1 MRMTYQL
8 MFGALARLIVGTVML
23 LVCVSQSFAQD
34 SRGPALP
41 PPTDPPFKGTI
52 GLTLKDST
60 PSWPA
65 LYTAP
70 KGAPNV
76 LVVLLDDVGFGNTS
90 AFGGPIQTPTLD
102 SLAQSGL
109 RYNNFHV
116 AALCSPTRAA
126 LLTGRNH
133 HQAGTATVVETAS
146 GYPGYDGFI
155 PRSTATI
162 AEILKLNGYNT
173 AAFGK
178 WHNVPMWENS
188 PAGPFEHWATGI
200 GFEYFY
206 GFVSAMTQQY
216 TPNLY
221 EGTTPIEPYF
231 NDRQY
236 YLNTDLVNKAIEW
249 VRNQHSVAQQKPF
262 FIYFAPGAGHAPHQV
277 AKTWIDKYQGRFDKG
292 WNAYQEETFASQKK
306 LGIIP
311 AYTKLAPW
319 PSNIPVWDS
328 LRPDQQRLYA
338 HEMEVD
344 AGFITET
351 DTEIGRL
358 INTFKELGVLD
369 QTLIIYIAGDN
380 GASPEGGLEG
390 TANEDK
396 FLSGIPDPLAQQ
408 QQNGAQLGTP
418 YAFNNYPVGW
428 AWASNTPFKGTK
440 QNAAYLG
447 GITDGLVISWPKRIK
462 DIGKV
467 RPQFHHVID
476 IAPTILEAA
485 GIPEPSMV
493 NGVAQKPFSG
503 TSMVYTFDNSNA
515 PSRHT
520 TQYFEMEGNLA
531 IYHNG
536 WMASCYEYVPWA
548 YPGRKPPGDPR
559 DCKWELYNLSKDY
572 SQTDDLASDYPDTL
586 RALKDLFWEQAAV
599 NDVLPVNDR
608 GLVGGLQL
616 IAPSY
621 LNGRNSFTFYHGMVR
636 LPESSAPNIMNK
648 SYKIRAVVD
657 MPNGPVDGM
666 LVTEGGRFG
675 GYGFFIQNGKLVYV
689 YNFADED
696 RYVITSNET
705 VPAGKVTLG
714 FDFTS
719 DGGRGAGGTGKLFI
733 NGKPV
738 GDGRIARTEAYMFS
752 DDESFD
758 VGMDTGTPVIET
770 YQVPFASHAKIERID
785 VELGK
790 ATTNGQESSSSA
802 VEQ

>member
-1 MRMTYQL
+1 MKTTYQL
-8 MFGALARLIVGTVML
+8 MVGALARVLVSIVIL
-23 LVCVSQSFAQD
+23 LACALRLFAQD
-34 SRGPALP
+34 GRGPALP
-41 PPTDPPFKGTI
+41 PATDPPFKGTI

-65 LYTAP
+65 LYSAP

-90 AFGGPIQTPTLD
+90 AFGGPVQTPTLD

-116 AALCSPTRAA
+116 TALCSPTRAA

-133 HQAGTATVVETAS
+133 HEAGTGVVTETSS
-146 GYPGYDGFI
+146 GYPGYQGFI
-155 PRSTATI
+155 PKSTATI

-178 WHNVPMWENS
+178 WHNVPVWENS

-206 GFVSAMTQQY
+206 GFVGGMTEQY
-216 TPNLY
+216 SPNLF
-221 EGTTPIEPYF
+221 EGTTPIEPYLT
-231 NDRQY
+231 DKQY
-236 YLNTDLVNKAIEW
+236 YLNTDLANKAIQW
-249 VRNQHSVAQQKPF
+249 VRNQHSVAPQRPF

-277 AKTWIDKYQGRFDKG
+277 PKTWIEKYQGRFDKG
-292 WNAYQEETFASQKK
+292 WNEYRDETFARQKK

-311 AYTKLAPW
+311 ADAKLAPW
-319 PSNIPVWDS
+319 PNNIPQWAS

-338 HEMEVD
+338 HQMEVD
-344 AGFITET
+344 AGFVTET

-358 INTFKELGVLD
+358 VQTFKELGVLGN
-369 QTLIIYIAGDN
+369 TLVIYIAGDN
-380 GASPEGGLEG
+380 GASPEGGLDG

-396 FLSGIPDPLAQQ
+396 FLNAIPDPIAQQ
-408 QQNGAQLGTP
+408 QQNSAQLGGAN
-418 YAFNNYPVGW
+418 AFNNYSVGW

-447 GITDGLVISWPKRIK
+447 GITDGLVISWPNRIK
-462 DIGKV
+462 DVGRV

-476 IAPTILEAA
+476 VSPTILEAA

-493 NGVAQKPFSG
+493 NGVAQKPISG
-503 TSMVYTFDNSNA
+503 TSMVYTFDNPNA

-520 TQYFEMEGNLA
+520 TQYFEMLGNMA
-531 IYHNG
+531 IYHDG

-548 YPGRKPPGDPR
+548 YPGRKPPGNPV
-559 DCKWELYNLSKDY
+559 DCKWELYNLNKDY
-572 SQTDDLASDYPDTL
+572 SQTDDLASDYPDTVH
-586 RALKDLFWEQAAV
+586 ALKDLFWEQAAV
-599 NDVLPVNDR
+599 NSVLPVNNH
-608 GLVGGLQL
+608 GLVGGLQFQ
-616 IAPSY
+616 APTY
-621 LNGRNSFTFYHGMVR
+621 LDGRNHLTFYHGMVR
-636 LPESSAPNIMNK
+636 LPETSAPNIMNK
-648 SYKIRAVVD
+648 SFKIRAVVD
-657 MPNGPVDGM
+657 MPNRPVDGM

-675 GYGFFIQNGKLVYV
+675 GYGLFIQNDKLVFV
-689 YNFADED
+689 YNFANEN
-696 RYVITSNET
+696 RYVITSNEV
-705 VPAGKVTLG
+705 VPTGRVTLG

-719 DGGRGAGGTGKLFI
+719 DGGRGPGGTGNLFI
-733 NGKPV
+733 NGNPV
-738 GDGRIARTEAYMFS
+738 GEGRIAHTESYMFS
-752 DDESFD
+752 DDETFD

-770 YQVPFASHAKIERID
+770 YQVPFALDAKIETID
-785 VELGK
+785 VDLGEP
-790 ATTNGQESSSSA
+790 TTKRQESSPSK